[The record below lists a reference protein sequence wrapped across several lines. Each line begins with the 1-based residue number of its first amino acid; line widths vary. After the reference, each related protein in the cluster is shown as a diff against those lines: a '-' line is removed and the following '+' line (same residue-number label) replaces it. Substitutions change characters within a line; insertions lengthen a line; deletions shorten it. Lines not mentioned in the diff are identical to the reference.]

1 MATATLITQT
11 CDRSYELDCG
21 KKTVHV
27 WNGESYLAVYV
38 GNGCGIGRVFH
49 QDTVAERL
57 AAAVASY
64 KAAAVKTALEA
75 LADYLA

>member
-1 MATATLITQT
+1 MTTATLITQT
-11 CDRSYELDCG
+11 GDRSYELDCG
-21 KKTVHV
+21 KKTVQV
-27 WNGESYLAVYV
+27 FNGSSFMTVYV

-57 AAAVASY
+57 AAAVGSY

-75 LADYLA
+75 LADYLV